1 MTNPSENSRS
11 GVSVIRVSDTLL
23 AVSGDMVFETAVELR
38 RDGEKQLPGMG
49 DNITIDLAQVGRVGS
64 VGISVLMCWMRMAQV
79 LGKKIRFV
87 HAPDDM
93 LDVGRV
99 SAVDSVI
106 PFSFLFWRRI
116 CLQCAALELNS
127 GNT

>member
-1 MTNPSENSRS
+1 MTNPSENTRS

-49 DNITIDLAQVGRVGS
+49 DNISIDLAQVGRVGS

-106 PFSFLFWRRI
+106 PFS
-116 CLQCAALELNS
+116 S
-127 GNT
+127 